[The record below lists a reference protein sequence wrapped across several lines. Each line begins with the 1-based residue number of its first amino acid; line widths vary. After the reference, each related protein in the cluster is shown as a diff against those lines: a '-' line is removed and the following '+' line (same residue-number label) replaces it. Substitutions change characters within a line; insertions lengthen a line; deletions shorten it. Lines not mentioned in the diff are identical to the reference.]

1 VSSPGT
7 RSRFRNWRRRLVGCF
22 IFAACAATAAADARH
37 DPHEATAPCAPEA
50 LHDHVREQFARFVP
64 LSSDRE
70 YFGFI
75 YLLDGKISSAVARGH
90 ECRGGDRCTVNT
102 TAAARALP
110 KRARVIGEW
119 HTHPSG
125 IGSRALSADDVRGA
139 RRHRHIP
146 CYQAYYSTPHGEIY
160 AWDVGQT
167 SVAGAMSTRRR
178 LVDPPISPPPY
189 EPERW
194 SPAGLPAL
202 ISHGGDRIALV

>member
-1 VSSPGT
+1 MSSPDT
-7 RSRFRNWRRRLVGCF
+7 RSRIRNWRRSLVGCF
-22 IFAACAATAAADARH
+22 LAACAAIAAADARL
-37 DPHEATAPCAPEA
+37 DPHEATTHCAADA

-90 ECRGGDRCTVNT
+90 ECRGRDRCMISTA
-102 TAAARALP
+102 AAARALP
-110 KRARVIGEW
+110 KRARVLGEW
-119 HTHPSG
+119 HTHPSS

-178 LVDPPISPPPY
+178 LVDPPISPPSND
-189 EPERW
+189 PERW
-194 SPAGLPAL
+194 SPAGLPVL
-202 ISHGGDRIALV
+202 ISHGGGRIALV